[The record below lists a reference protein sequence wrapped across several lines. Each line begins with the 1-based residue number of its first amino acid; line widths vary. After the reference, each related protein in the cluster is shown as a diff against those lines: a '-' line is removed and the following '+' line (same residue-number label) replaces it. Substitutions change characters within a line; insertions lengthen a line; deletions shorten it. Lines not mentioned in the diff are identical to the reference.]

1 MHLTPLKRCA
11 HWTVNSKI
19 NSAWKGSYL
28 CFWWQTL
35 SDRWERYNQ
44 QSAIPTLSHSY
55 PNNLSLYSPSSFLLS
70 REVQFLPSTQ
80 PNLVIYNYQSQP
92 QKTGV
97 YPDEKKQKAAFKS
110 TAQPVGGTAS
120 TDLRVM
126 QGQGMECTE
135 YSPHGRD
142 WWAVEMPQELLPC
155 LVGTQST
162 RTMACPLNSLLPT
175 DIGTPLPSAH
185 LNHHDF

>member
-19 NSAWKGSYL
+19 SSAWKGSYL

-44 QSAIPTLSHSY
+44 QSAIPTLSHSC

-70 REVQFLPSTQ
+70 QEVQFLPSTQ

-110 TAQPVGGTAS
+110 IAQPVRGTAS

-135 YSPHGRD
+135 YSPPWEGLMGCGDAPGAAPFPGRD
-142 WWAVEMPQELLPC
+142 TEHTHH
-155 LVGTQST
+155 G
-162 RTMACPLNSLLPT
+162 CPLNSLLPT

-185 LNHHDF
+185 LNHDF